1 MSNLTESA
9 IKASVWK
16 LLNEKPIN
24 KITIKDIVEDCG
36 INRNSFYYH
45 FQDLPPVIEKII
57 TEEVDS
63 IIEQYPNID
72 SIDQCLNVAVSFA
85 VKNRKAAFHIYNSA
99 NRDLFERCLFNVCEY
114 VVTTYINKILNGK
127 QMDSHDKNILI
138 RYYKCECFGQVIDWM
153 NNGMKENAFDDFK
166 RLYELRQGIAEQ
178 LISRCTEPHSLTET
192 NADSYSNT
200 TKYRN

>member
-1 MSNLTESA
+1 
-9 IKASVWK
+9 
-16 LLNEKPIN
+16 
-24 KITIKDIVEDCG
+24 
-36 INRNSFYYH
+36 
-45 FQDLPPVIEKII
+45 
-57 TEEVDS
+57 
-63 IIEQYPNID
+63 
-72 SIDQCLNVAVSFA
+72 
-85 VKNRKAAFHIYNSA
+85 
-99 NRDLFERCLFNVCEY
+99 
-114 VVTTYINKILNGK
+114 
-127 QMDSHDKNILI
+127 MDSHDKNILI

>member
-45 FQDLPPVIEKII
+45 FQDLPAVIEKII

-178 LISRCTEPHSLTET
+178 LISHCTEPHSLTET
-192 NADSYSNT
+192 NTDSYSNT